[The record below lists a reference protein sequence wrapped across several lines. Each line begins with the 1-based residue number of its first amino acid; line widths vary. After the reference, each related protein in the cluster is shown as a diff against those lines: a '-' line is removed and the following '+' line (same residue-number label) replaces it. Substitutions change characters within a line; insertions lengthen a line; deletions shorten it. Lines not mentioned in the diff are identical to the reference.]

1 MRIYSSRFILIMA
14 AAVSLM
20 GYPKPAGATTFDVT
34 VGPNGDLVFMPSSV
48 TIHPGDQVKWT
59 WGSSGHSSTS
69 GSPGKPNGIWD
80 SGIHQPGSDLHSH
93 LQ

>member
-14 AAVSLM
+14 TAVSLM
-20 GYPKPAGATTFDVT
+20 GYPKPAGATTFNVT

-59 WGSSGHSSTS
+59 WEFERPQFNVRLPGDAKRYLGFRTS
-69 GSPGKPNGIWD
+69 
-80 SGIHQPGSDLHSH
+80 
-93 LQ
+93 